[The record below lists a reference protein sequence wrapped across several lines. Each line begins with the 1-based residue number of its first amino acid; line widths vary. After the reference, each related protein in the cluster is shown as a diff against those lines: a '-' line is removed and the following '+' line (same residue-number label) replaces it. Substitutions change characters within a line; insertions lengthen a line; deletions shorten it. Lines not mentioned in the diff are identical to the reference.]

1 MEIITNEQ
9 VMEEV
14 VFGEATPQVD
24 IHKAGSLHI
33 TTEIMP
39 RGEAEVV
46 ADTFM
51 ATVELKVDKE

>member
-1 MEIITNEQ
+1 
-9 VMEEV
+9 MEEV